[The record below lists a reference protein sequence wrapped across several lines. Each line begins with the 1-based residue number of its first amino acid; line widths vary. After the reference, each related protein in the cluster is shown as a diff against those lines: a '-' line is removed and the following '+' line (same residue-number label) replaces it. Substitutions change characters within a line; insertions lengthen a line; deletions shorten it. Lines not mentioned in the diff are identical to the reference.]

1 MQTISKEYNELMSVI
16 LKLGMGMWMFDF
28 QRFYK
33 ADTLNS
39 LSHVRCFLDY
49 SHYAVILT
57 KYH

>member
-1 MQTISKEYNELMSVI
+1 MPVI
-16 LKLGMGMWMFDF
+16 FNLGMGMWMFDF